1 MSEIVSSEYTY
12 ALSYMLYI
20 AHTGIHTCIF
30 LTLTS
35 FLLFSIHKETVPISV
50 SYSAFRGRH
59 QL

>member
-20 AHTGIHTCIF
+20 SHTGIHTCIF

-50 SYSAFRGRH
+50 SYSAFRG
-59 QL
+59 